1 MSIGKKYEFFDHT
14 ADIGI
19 KAYGRD
25 LNEAFENAALAVF
38 EVMTDTSKVEPKE
51 SREIEIDGMD
61 LENLLYRWIESLL
74 VYYDSELLLFGKFK
88 VKIDLENLRL
98 NAIVWGEKFNP
109 DKHER
114 RTVVKAMTYHEMSI
128 VKTNN
133 GYELTFVVDI

>member
-51 SREIEIDGMD
+51 SRELEIDGMD

-98 NAIVWGEKFNP
+98 NAIAWGEKFNP

>member
-74 VYYDSELLLFGKFK
+74 VYHDSELLLFGKFK

-98 NAIVWGEKFNP
+98 NAIAWGEKFNP

-114 RTVVKAMTYHEMSI
+114 RTVVKAVTYHEMSV

>member
-38 EVMTDTSKVEPKE
+38 EVMTDTSKVEPRE

-61 LENLLYRWIESLL
+61 LENLLYRWIEGLL
-74 VYYDSELLLFGKFK
+74 VYYDSELFLFGKFK

-98 NAIVWGEKFNP
+98 NAIAWGEKFNP

>member
-74 VYYDSELLLFGKFK
+74 VYYDSELFLFGKFK
-88 VKIDLENLRL
+88 VKIDFENLRL
-98 NAIVWGEKFNP
+98 NAIAWGEKFNP

>member
-74 VYYDSELLLFGKFK
+74 VYYDSELFLFGKFK

-98 NAIVWGEKFNP
+98 NAIAWGEKFNP

>member
-14 ADIGI
+14 ADVGI

-98 NAIVWGEKFNP
+98 NAIAWGEKFDP

-114 RTVVKAMTYHEMSI
+114 RTVVKAVTYHEMSI
-128 VKTNN
+128 LKTNN

>member
-98 NAIVWGEKFNP
+98 NAIAWGEKFNP

-114 RTVVKAMTYHEMSI
+114 RTIVKAMTYHEMSI

>member
-38 EVMTDTSKVEPKE
+38 EVMTDTSKVEPRE

-74 VYYDSELLLFGKFK
+74 VYYDSELFLFGKFK

-98 NAIVWGEKFNP
+98 NAIAWGEKFNP

>member
-1 MSIGKKYEFFDHT
+1 MQKFEFFDHT

-19 KAYGRD
+19 RAYGKD

-51 SREIEIDGMD
+51 MREIKVDGYD

-74 VYYDSELLLFGKFK
+74 VYYDSELLLFSKFD
-88 VKIDLENLRL
+88 VNIDEKNLTLE
-98 NAIVWGEKFNP
+98 AKAWGEKFNP

-114 RTVVKAMTYHEMSI
+114 RTVVKAMTYHEMNI
-128 VKTNN
+128 ENEN
-133 GYELTFVVDI
+133 GYYILTFVVDI